1 MIDGLLDFLIAMDN
15 EDIHDEMEQRKE
27 KRGSSAS
34 FSSENEE
41 EEEENFL
48 L

>member
-1 MIDGLLDFLIAMDN
+1 MIDGLFDFLIAMDN
-15 EDIHDEMEQRKE
+15 EDIYEEMEQRKE
-27 KRGSSAS
+27 KGSSAI

>member
-1 MIDGLLDFLIAMDN
+1 MIDGLFDFLIAMDN

-27 KRGSSAS
+27 RGSSAS

>member
-15 EDIHDEMEQRKE
+15 EDIYDEMEQRKE
-27 KRGSSAS
+27 KGSSEI

-41 EEEENFL
+41 EENFL